1 MALQVRGPILETA
14 MSMGRPEQER
24 DLAALRPAEDVRVLI
39 VEDHK
44 LFADALRWILER
56 HGMDVVGVTTS
67 GEEALEMARRDK
79 PDLVLLDVTLAGMSG
94 LSVGKKILQELP
106 QTKVVA
112 VTAVATPRTVKQA
125 IGLGFHGYLTMDT
138 PMRQFSASMQA
149 VLAGQVVIPRR
160 LAQATS
166 GVLPPEEQ
174 AALALAEQLSQREK
188 EILALLVEGL
198 NNTEIAR
205 RLGIAQNTVRAHA
218 QRVLTKLQ
226 VHSRLEAAAFAIR
239 HGLAGPPD
247 RGPYG

>member
-1 MALQVRGPILETA
+1 
-14 MSMGRPEQER
+14 MSMGRPELRMYRPER
-24 DLAALRPAEDVRVLI
+24 GGDLAALRPSEGVRVLI

-44 LFADALRWILER
+44 LFADALRWILEE
-56 HGMDVVGVTTS
+56 HGLDVVGVTTS
-67 GEEALEMARRDK
+67 GEEALEIAGREK
-79 PDLVLLDVTLAGMSG
+79 PDLVLLDVSLPGMSG
-94 LSVGKKILQELP
+94 LSVGKRILQELP

-112 VTAVATPRTVKQA
+112 VTAVAAPRTVKQA

-138 PMRQFSASMQA
+138 PMSQFKASLQA

-174 AALALAEQLSQREK
+174 AALSLAEQLSQREK

-198 NNTEIAR
+198 NNTEIAK

-239 HGLAGPPD
+239 HGLAGPPETD
-247 RGPYG
+247 PFE